1 MHEKARILIVDDDG
15 LIRLLLRR
23 MLTKCGYTCLYEA
36 SDGAKAKVLLAEKRF
51 DLMILDLQLPDMDG
65 LTLCQYVQDNQLQ
78 VPILLISG
86 SVVDWRP
93 YLRAGVADCLNKPIS
108 MRDLRASVE
117 RVLNAHLRQPA
128 PALTPNG

>member
-23 MLTKCGYTCLYEA
+23 MLAKCGYRRLYEA
-36 SDGAKAKVLLAEKRF
+36 GDGAKAKALLAEKHF

-65 LTLCQYVQDNQLQ
+65 LTLCQYVQDHNFH
-78 VPILLISG
+78 VPIILISG

-108 MRDLRASVE
+108 IRDLQASVE
-117 RVLNAHLRQPA
+117 RVLNAHQPQPA
-128 PALTPNG
+128 PALSANG